1 MWSTMQSIMVIMSF
15 HVHTLKNKTVR
26 VLSLKAN
33 LSAFEWEAP
42 HFPAVFW
49 NSALH
54 GNYYRFSSLKRNVII
69 KKWAHKSYLC
79 FSWGFVSLVFRER
92 TELFPYSWLKM
103 NTNPWLLKFS
113 FFFSIFFSFKCR
125 AQRWDRKGHRNLAIS
140 IFYKHG
146 TAPSTTG
153 ACFFLFI
160 FNHRIKFSNYLWR
173 AWGVRRGLTSGALR

>member
-1 MWSTMQSIMVIMSF
+1 MSF

-42 HFPAVFW
+42 HFPAVFEH
-49 NSALH
+49 SALH
-54 GNYYRFSSLKRNVII
+54 ENYYRFSSLKRNVII

-79 FSWGFVSLVFRER
+79 FSWGFVSLVFRGR
-92 TELFPYSWLKM
+92 TELFPYSRLKM

-125 AQRWDRKGHRNLAIS
+125 AERWDRKGHRNLAIS

-146 TAPSTTG
+146 TVSSPIHARNMLSS
-153 ACFFLFI
+153 CLFLI
-160 FNHRIKFSNYLWR
+160 IE
-173 AWGVRRGLTSGALR
+173 